1 MTSEERRNARYLR
14 RKAKRQARKN
24 EILEH
29 HQFYHVY
36 GRNALA
42 KAARDATKN
51 VRYKAS
57 VKRYMQRRLVNISIL
72 SENLIRRK
80 DVRKGFICFSL
91 FKRGKLRK
99 IMSIHFSERIPQ
111 KSLNQNALS
120 PVLTRSLIYDNGAS
134 QEGKGTNFAIDRIT
148 THLRRHYR
156 LHGTGG
162 YILLIDFTDYFNN
175 IDHGIAKQIIRK
187 NFKDDG
193 IIWLSELFIDAYAQ
207 YNRKKMYL
215 PEDKAKRGL
224 GLGSE
229 INQTIAVSYPNRM
242 DHYIKEVL
250 RIKGYGRYM
259 DDSYLIHESKEYLEY
274 CLEEIKKICAELK
287 ISISEKKTRI
297 VKLSHGFSYLK
308 TQFYITESGK
318 IIRKPCHSAIV
329 RQRRKLKKQKRL
341 VDNGVMEMSDVR
353 ISYISFRGSM
363 VHKNAR
369 RSLHTMDGLYN
380 RLFIEEW
387 LREGGVSH
395 E

>member
-1 MTSEERRNARYLR
+1 MKYWNSINFI
-14 RKAKRQARKN
+14 Q
-24 EILEH
+24 
-29 HQFYHVY
+29 VY

-42 KAARDATKN
+42 KAAKDATRN

-72 SENLIRRK
+72 SENLIHRK

-91 FKRGKLRK
+91 FERGKLRK
-99 IMSIHFSERIPQ
+99 IMSVHFSERIPQ

-134 QEGKGTNFAIDRIT
+134 QKGKGTNFALDRIT

-156 LHGTGG
+156 QHGTDG

-187 NFKDDG
+187 NFEDDG

-207 YNRKKMYL
+207 YNRKKLQL
-215 PEDKAKRGL
+215 PADKVEKGL

-229 INQTIAVSYPNRM
+229 INQTIAVSYPNKM

-274 CLEEIKKICAELK
+274 CLEEIRKICTELK
-287 ISISEKKTRI
+287 ITISEKKTRI

-318 IIRKPCHSAIV
+318 IVRKPCHSAIV
-329 RQRRKLKKQKRL
+329 RQRRKLKRQKRL
-341 VDNGVMEMSDVR
+341 IDNGVMEISDVR
-353 ISYISFRGSM
+353 TSYISFRGSM

-369 RSLHTMDGLYN
+369 HSLHSMDELYN